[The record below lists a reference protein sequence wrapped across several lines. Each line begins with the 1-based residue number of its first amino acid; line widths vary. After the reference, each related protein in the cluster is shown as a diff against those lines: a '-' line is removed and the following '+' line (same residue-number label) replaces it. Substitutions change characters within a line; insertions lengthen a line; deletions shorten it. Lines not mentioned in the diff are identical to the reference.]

1 MLLQTLQFFDNDWC
15 NNPNLISR
23 YMRGL
28 GNVIPPKPRYSVI
41 WDVSKVLAYLS
52 TLFPLESL
60 SLKMLTLKLT
70 ALIALSSAPRAQA
83 LASLNLD
90 CMQVMDSKVV
100 FHFNNLLKTSKQGKS
115 FTLELKHFE
124 NEKLCVMHTLLK
136 YVEKTSNIRKSR
148 QLLVSYC
155 SYMSVTSST
164 IARWLK
170 EILNLSGINT
180 QTFKAHSYRSAAT
193 SAAFSK
199 GCSLKDI
206 LKTAD
211 WSSSKNFY
219 KFYYRESAKEVNFS
233 DAVLN
238 SV

>member
-1 MLLQTLQFFDNDWC
+1 
-15 NNPNLISR
+15 
-23 YMRGL
+23 MRGL

-41 WDVSKVLAYLS
+41 WDVSKVLVYLS

-115 FTLELKHFE
+115 FTLELKHFA

-155 SYMSVTSST
+155 SYMSVTTST

-206 LKTAD
+206 LKMAD

-219 KFYYRESAKEVNFS
+219 KFYYRESAKEVYFS